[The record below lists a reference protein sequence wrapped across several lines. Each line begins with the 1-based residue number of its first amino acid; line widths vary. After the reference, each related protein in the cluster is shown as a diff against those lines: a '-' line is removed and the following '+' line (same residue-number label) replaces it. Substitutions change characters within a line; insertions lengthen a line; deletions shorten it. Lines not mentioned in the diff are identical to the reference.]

1 MPPPKSRQKYNRR
14 DPGDMPWNPKAK
26 VVMPVPKM
34 NRPHREGVRKAHVEE
49 GLADAK
55 ARLANKVLYHFDLLQ
70 NLLCSVIVSISREF
84 YLGIKSQ
91 KSLCITGWMFLLL
104 NFHMSG
110 SPVNI

>member
-1 MPPPKSRQKYNRR
+1 MSYSLVYPSLDDDEGDALSPKSRQKYTRR

-55 ARLANKVLYHFDLLQ
+55 ARLANKVLCDTL
-70 NLLCSVIVSISREF
+70 
-84 YLGIKSQ
+84 
-91 KSLCITGWMFLLL
+91 TA
-104 NFHMSG
+104 
-110 SPVNI
+110 